1 MSRLGALRALRPG
14 SGLRDPEVRREA
26 RVEAPLLACLTLVVA
41 LLALV
46 TAAGPPLLD
55 RWAGDALRS
64 RLAVAEQ
71 NDAVIRHSVD
81 LMPDPSVPPIDP
93 SDSTLAG
100 DLRKTGAKLLTVAK
114 APLRGMLVHDSTRV
128 EVPSLSAAGIAG
140 GLQVELLYADDA
152 PPASSYTQ
160 GTPPGPPDVT
170 SPIPVAFSTAARD
183 DLHLR
188 VGQRFHLTRGIS
200 VNDTYAVVSGF
211 FKPPAGAA
219 APLWHEET
227 LLARPGRTDGRW
239 RAQAVIDAGSV
250 DALQQLGR
258 GGGRDP
264 LTVKWRESIRMTPE
278 QAARL
283 ATPDGLRTLQDATDS
298 FAQAV
303 PEAYCPDGQD
313 YFGDGCKIGRH
324 STSELTT
331 DNSVPDLLAP
341 FARARDQARTLESF
355 ALAGLIAVGLATV
368 VVTARL
374 AVHRRA
380 RAQALQ
386 RARGASAT
394 DLALVR
400 LVQTAPAAL
409 LGGVLGVVAAR
420 YAVPAGGTGHGS
432 LAPAVALAAVGWLTL
447 PLLTLAA
454 ARERSRREGRS
465 PAARRPAVEITV
477 LLLAAAG
484 VLMLRVHGAGAGGLD
499 WQLAVVPALT
509 GAAAVVLL
517 VRLYPLPLRLLSRAA
532 RGRSGTVPLIAF
544 SRAAREAPGH
554 ALALLVLV
562 MTLSTAVF
570 GGLVSRTVAD
580 GSRTAAVWSS
590 GADAVVIGTGQN
602 GVVDPAL
609 SGVQGV
615 RSATVVRSLARQ
627 LTSLT
632 DGARYSTT
640 RIAGVDAGA
649 LAAMAPDSAAAR
661 ALTAAGLAGKH
672 APAPVKG
679 RYVLPALATGDF
691 AGGAVGDT
699 YATTLRR
706 GTVSFRIVG
715 RLPDAARRDPALGP
729 LMSVD
734 QQNAGRGEDDDSVTA
749 LTARSP
755 LLVVDSAELGM
766 IAPGEYDQ
774 AAVLLY
780 GPRLNGDEL
789 RSTGPRIAGPAAEVR
804 VKAVELSLADHD
816 GLLRGVRRTYATAT
830 AIAVLLALVA
840 LVLELLLSAG
850 ERGRTASRLRT
861 LGLPTRGI
869 AALDVL
875 ELLPMALAAAAG
887 GVTLGL
893 LLPGVLGPAL
903 TLREFTGGPTPPVLH
918 TDYALTAGLGLGLA
932 ALVAAA
938 VAAETWAGRRRGLG
952 AVLRLGDSV

>member
-1 MSRLGALRALRPG
+1 MIRLGALRALRPG
-14 SGLRDPEVRREA
+14 SGVRDPEVRREA
-26 RVEAPLLACLTLVVA
+26 RVEAPLLACLTVVVA

-55 RWAGDALRS
+55 RWAGDALRDRFAS
-64 RLAVAEQ
+64 AKQ
-71 NDAVIRHSVD
+71 YDTGIRASVD
-81 LMPDPSVPPIDP
+81 LMPDRSVPPIDP
-93 SDSTLAG
+93 SDSTLAD
-100 DLRKTGAKLLTVAK
+100 DLRTTTATLVGAAR
-114 APLRGMLVHDSTRV
+114 APLDAMLVHDSTRI
-128 EVPSLSAAGIAG
+128 EVPTLSAAAVAG
-140 GLQVELLYADDA
+140 GLRVGLLYADDA
-152 PPASSYTQ
+152 PPRSAYVQ
-160 GTPPGPPDVT
+160 GTPPGPPTAT

-183 DLHLR
+183 VLHLR
-188 VGQRFHLTRGIS
+188 VGQRFHLSRDIS
-200 VNDTYAVVSGF
+200 VNDTDAVVSGF
-211 FKPPAGAA
+211 FAPPAGAA

-227 LLARPGRTDGRW
+227 LLARPARTGGRW
-239 RAQAVIDAGSV
+239 SAQAVVDAGSI
-250 DALQQLGR
+250 DALQQPAR
-258 GGGRDP
+258 GGRDP
-264 LTVKWRESIRMTPE
+264 LTVRWRESIRMTPE
-278 QAARL
+278 QAARMS
-283 ATPDGLRTLQDATDS
+283 TPDGLRELQDATDS

-303 PEAYCPDGQD
+303 PEDYCPDGQD

-324 STSELTT
+324 TTSDLAT
-331 DNSVPDLLAP
+331 DNSVPAILAS

-355 ALAGLIAVGLATV
+355 ALAGLLAVGLATL

-394 DLALVR
+394 DLVLVR

-409 LGGVLGVVAAR
+409 LGAALGIGAAVLAA
-420 YAVPAGGTGHGS
+420 PTAGAGHGS
-432 LAPAVALAAVGWLTL
+432 LVPAFAVAAAGWLTL

-454 ARERSRREGRS
+454 ARERGGREGRP
-465 PAARRPAVEITV
+465 PAARRLAVEATV

-532 RGRSGTVPLIAF
+532 RGRRGTVPLIAF

-590 GADAVVIGTGQN
+590 GADAVVIGTGQD
-602 GVVDPAL
+602 GTVDPAL
-609 SGVQGV
+609 LDVHGV
-615 RSATVVRSLARQ
+615 RAATVVRGLTRQ
-627 LTSLT
+627 LTSLA
-632 DGARYSTT
+632 DGARYGTT

-661 ALTAAGLAGKH
+661 ALSAAGLAGKP

-699 YATTLRR
+699 YATTVRR

-734 QQNAGRGEDDDSVTA
+734 QQNAGRGEDDDSVTS

-755 LLVVDSAELGM
+755 LLLVDSAALRM
-766 IAPGEYDQ
+766 IDKNEYDQ

-804 VKAVELSLADHD
+804 VKAAELSLADHD
-816 GLLRGVRRTYATAT
+816 GLLRGVRRTYAAAT
-830 AIAVLLALVA
+830 AIAVLLALLA

>member
-1 MSRLGALRALRPG
+1 MRALRPG
-14 SGLRDPEVRREA
+14 SGLRDPQVRREA

-55 RWAGDALRS
+55 RWGGDALRS
-64 RLAVAEQ
+64 RLAVARQHDTE
-71 NDAVIRHSVD
+71 IIHRVD
-81 LMPDPSVPPIDP
+81 IAPDPSIPPADP
-93 SDSTLAG
+93 SRSTLAN
-100 DLRKTGAKLLTVAK
+100 DMRKAGAKILAAAK
-114 APLRGMLVHDSTRV
+114 GPLDGKLVHDSTRI
-128 EVPSLSAAGIAG
+128 EVPALTAASIAG
-140 GLQVELLYADDA
+140 GLQIELLYADDA
-152 PPASSYTQ
+152 PPASSYAQ
-160 GTPPGPPDVT
+160 GTPPGPPTVT

-183 DLHLR
+183 DLHLH

-200 VNDTYAVVSGF
+200 INDTYAVVSGF
-211 FKPPAGAA
+211 FTPPAGAA
-219 APLWHEET
+219 APLWHEES
-227 LLARPGRTDGRW
+227 LLARPARTQDGW
-239 RAQAVIDAGSV
+239 RAQAVIAAGSV
-250 DALQQLGR
+250 DALQQLNR
-258 GGGRDP
+258 GPATDP
-264 LTVKWRESIRMTPE
+264 LTVQWRDSIRLTPE
-278 QAARL
+278 EAARM
-283 ATPDGLRTLQDATDS
+283 ATPDGLHTLQDATDS
-298 FAQAV
+298 FVEAAS
-303 PEAYCPDGQD
+303 EAYCPDGQD
-313 YFGDGCKIGRH
+313 YFGAGCKIGRH
-324 STSELTT
+324 STSELAT
-331 DNSVPDLLAP
+331 DNPFPALLAP

-380 RAQALQ
+380 GARALQ

-400 LVQTAPAAL
+400 LVQTAPAAA
-409 LGGVLGVVAAR
+409 LGAALGVYAAR
-420 YAVPAGGTGHGS
+420 YAVPTGGAGHGS
-432 LAPAVALAAVGWLTL
+432 LVPAVAVAAAGWLTL

-454 ARERSRREGRS
+454 ARERGRREGRS
-465 PAARRPAVEITV
+465 PAARRLAVEITV

-484 VLMLRVHGAGAGGLD
+484 VLLLRAHGAGAGGLD

-517 VRLYPLPLRLLSRAA
+517 VRLYPLPLRLVSRAA
-532 RGRSGTVPLIAF
+532 RGRRGTVPLIAF

-590 GADAVVIGTGQN
+590 GADAVVIGTGQD

-609 SGVQGV
+609 TAVRGV
-615 RSATVVRSLARQ
+615 RSATVVRSVTRQ

-632 DGARYSTT
+632 DGARFSTT
-640 RIAGVDAGA
+640 RVAGVDADA

-661 ALTAAGLAGKH
+661 ALTAAGLADKPE
-672 APAPVKG
+672 PAPVKG

-699 YATTLRR
+699 YATTLQR

-715 RLPDAARRDPALGP
+715 RLPDAARHDPALGP
-729 LMSVD
+729 LLSVD

-755 LLVVDSAELGM
+755 LLLVDSAELGM
-766 IAPGEYDQ
+766 LDPGEYEQ

-780 GPRLNGDEL
+780 GPHLNGDEV
-789 RSTGPRIAGPAAEVR
+789 RSTGPRIAGPAAEIRVR
-804 VKAVELSLADHD
+804 AAEVALADHD
-816 GLLRGVRRTYATAT
+816 GLLRAVRRTYAAAT
-830 AIAVLLALVA
+830 VLAVLLALVA

-850 ERGRTASRLRT
+850 
-861 LGLPTRGI
+861 
-869 AALDVL
+869 
-875 ELLPMALAAAAG
+875 
-887 GVTLGL
+887 
-893 LLPGVLGPAL
+893 
-903 TLREFTGGPTPPVLH
+903 
-918 TDYALTAGLGLGLA
+918 
-932 ALVAAA
+932 
-938 VAAETWAGRRRGLG
+938 
-952 AVLRLGDSV
+952 